1 MAREGGRGDSNTLR
15 RLRPPLARVWSCSH
29 FHPNNRLTM
38 PFRFTG
44 FADEAEKTLDGQIS
58 TLKEAGWSAIE
69 LRLVNGKSICD
80 LDEGEW
86 AATRGQLE
94 ENGIEIV
101 GFGGQIGNWARP
113 VTSDFQ
119 KDLDELRRVAP
130 RMRSVGA
137 KLLRIMSWPNDKEA
151 PLERAAW
158 KAEVVRRLR
167 ELAPIAEAEGV
178 VLAHENCNGY
188 GESPE
193 GFLEL
198 AEEVGSPA
206 FKLIMDTGNN
216 SLHHNDNEATWDYY
230 QKCRDQIV
238 HVHIK
243 SAKPNPEGG
252 DWITCHVDEDPVQRR
267 IIEDLHRTGYDGWL
281 SIEPHIKAAIH
292 AGQDV
297 DDSGEARKVW
307 IEYTRRLEK
316 LVAEVT
322 GSAT

>member
-1 MAREGGRGDSNTLR
+1 
-15 RLRPPLARVWSCSH
+15 
-29 FHPNNRLTM
+29 M
-38 PFRFTG
+38 PFQFTG
-44 FADEAEKTLDGQIS
+44 FADEAEKSLAGQID

-69 LRLVNGKSICD
+69 LRLVGGKSICD
-80 LDEGEW
+80 LDENEW
-86 AATRGQLE
+86 AETRDTLG
-94 ENGIEIV
+94 ENGIRIV

-119 KDLDELRRVAP
+119 KDLDELRRVGP

-137 KLLRIMSWPNDKEA
+137 KFLRIMSWPNDKDT
-151 PLERAAW
+151 PWERSAW
-158 KAEVVRRLR
+158 RDEVVKRLR
-167 ELAPIAEAEGV
+167 ALAPVAEAEGV
-178 VLAHENCNGY
+178 ILAHENCNGY

-198 AEEVGSPA
+198 VEAVGSPA
-206 FKLIMDTGNN
+206 FQGIMDTGNN
-216 SLHHNDNEATWDYY
+216 SLHHNDNEATWEYY
-230 QKCRDQIV
+230 DRCRDHIV

-243 SAKPNPEGG
+243 SAKPNPAGG

-267 IIEDLHRTGYDGWL
+267 ILADLHRNGYDGWL

-297 DDSGEARKVW
+297 DESGEARQVW
-307 IEYTRRLEK
+307 VEYTRRLEK

-322 GSAT
+322 A